1 MNKFVEKY
9 RDDIVSYEEIEPI
22 GPHWIIDIGDN
33 YAVSIITEK
42 YKRLF
47 TDEDTIER
55 YEAALLK
62 MKDYGD
68 YEMVTIDSKEI
79 KELSEYLYDS
89 NTIRAL
95 KEDDVIDLIETL
107 RQSVKEDRKD
117 YEGETND
124 GDKTR

>member
-42 YKRLF
+42 YKRIY
-47 TDEDTIER
+47 DEEEAITIER
-55 YEAALLK
+55 FEAALLK

-107 RQSVKEDRKD
+107 RQSVKEDKKD
-117 YEGETND
+117 VEQ
-124 GDKTR
+124 

>member
-22 GPHWIIDIGDN
+22 GPHWIIDIGDG

-42 YKRLF
+42 YKRLLD
-47 TDEDTIER
+47 DEETIER

-62 MKDYGD
+62 MKDYGE
-68 YEMVTIDSKEI
+68 YEMVNTYPKEI
-79 KELSEYLYDS
+79 SEYLFDN
-89 NTIRAL
+89 NTIHAL
-95 KEDDVIDLIETL
+95 TEDDVIDLIETL

-117 YEGETND
+117 VEQ
-124 GDKTR
+124 

>member
-9 RDDIVSYEEIEPI
+9 KDDIVSYEEIEPI

-42 YKRLF
+42 YKRIY
-47 TDEDTIER
+47 DEEEAITIER
-55 YEAALLK
+55 FEAALLK
-62 MKDYGD
+62 MKDYGE
-68 YEMVTIDSKEI
+68 YEMVNIYPEEI
-79 KELSEYLYDS
+79 SEYLYD
-89 NTIRAL
+89 NNIVHAL
-95 KEDDVIDLIETL
+95 TEDDVIDLIETL

-124 GDKTR
+124 GDKTQ